1 MNEEKC
7 ADACWVRHLAHLGGE
22 EGGAEPRLAG
32 AQHCAAA
39 GVCSLKYRGLCK
51 CLLCFICGFTFQR
64 SQFSIILK
72 IDVQYLVFG
81 YKMNN

>member
-1 MNEEKC
+1 MCMNKEKC

-39 GVCSLKYRGLCK
+39 DVWSLLSAIPWTLSKL
-51 CLLCFICGFTFQR
+51 TFVIFEDLHFKEVNFQ
-64 SQFSIILK
+64 
-72 IDVQYLVFG
+72 
-81 YKMNN
+81 

>member
-1 MNEEKC
+1 MCMNKEKC

-39 GVCSLKYRGLCK
+39 GVWSLKYRGFCK
-51 CLLCFICGFTFQR
+51 SLLLLYLRIYI
-64 SQFSIILK
+64 SKKSI
-72 IDVQYLVFG
+72 F
-81 YKMNN
+81 NNFEN